1 MLGTQHFTAFTFV
14 LLVVHPIYGKC
25 FCISYHWY
33 LWCCTIVTK
42 VSESRG
48 VKSGAASRNPL
59 AAQPSLLYFINCRFA
74 GDQKYSNGFD
84 EIKFV
89 VFGSLLRSQLL
100 IKIKLKNY
108 WHLHIT
114 FPFHTWIH
122 RCSVGQLVFAVS
134 IHILGSE
141 QRYHEYSSTA
151 KTGKQGRDD
160 SMGPQLQNC
169 QMQSHLS
176 WLVVSPL
183 WQKVIQVAIWYLQG
197 F

>member
-1 MLGTQHFTAFTFV
+1 MLDTQHFTAFTFV

-59 AAQPSLLYFINCRFA
+59 AAQPLLLCFINCRFA

-84 EIKFV
+84 EIKCV

-100 IKIKLKNY
+100 IKTKLKNY
-108 WHLHIT
+108 WHLHNHI
-114 FPFHTWIH
+114 PFSHVNTSMFGWPTCFCSQHTYSRIWAKVSWI
-122 RCSVGQLVFAVS
+122 
-134 IHILGSE
+134 
-141 QRYHEYSSTA
+141 
-151 KTGKQGRDD
+151 
-160 SMGPQLQNC
+160 
-169 QMQSHLS
+169 
-176 WLVVSPL
+176 
-183 WQKVIQVAIWYLQG
+183 
-197 F
+197 